1 VLEALTRPISIG
13 DADVTVPAI
22 LISQAGYLAP
32 PHKNKYG
39 KDYPAVIVDQYPGRK
54 Q

>member
-1 VLEALTRPISIG
+1 V
-13 DADVTVPAI
+13 
-22 LISQAGYLAP
+22 P

-39 KDYPAVIVDQYPGRK
+39 KDYPAVIVDQYPNGAGRK